1 MTEPDREEAT
11 GPITPRPP
19 LISNYGLVVTV
30 YILYLVG
37 FLTGITALVG
47 AIIAYLQRDAA
58 GRVSQSHFQFQI
70 RTFWIGLLYFF
81 VGFLTLHIGIGAII
95 LLWWIVWTVIRCV
108 KGLLAL
114 NAWEPIRN
122 PDSWLFG
129 ET

>member
-1 MTEPDREEAT
+1 MSEPDTEHAA
-11 GPITPRPP
+11 GPITPQPP

-37 FLTGITALVG
+37 FLTGITPLVG
-47 AIIAYLQRDAA
+47 AIIAYLQRDTMD
-58 GRVSQSHFQFQI
+58 RVSQSHFQFQI

-81 VGFLTLHIGIGAII
+81 VGFLTLHIGIGAVI
-95 LLWWIVWTVIRCV
+95 LLWWIIWTAVRCV

-114 NAWEPIRN
+114 NMGEPIHN
-122 PDSWLFG
+122 PHSWLFG

>member
-1 MTEPDREEAT
+1 MSEAGPEHAA
-11 GPITPRPP
+11 GPIIPQPP

-47 AIIAYLQRDAA
+47 AIIAYLQRDTTD
-58 GRVSQSHFQFQI
+58 RVAQSHFQFQV

-81 VGFLTLHIGIGAII
+81 GGFLTLHIGIGAII
-95 LLWWIVWTVIRCV
+95 LLWWIIWTVVRCV

-114 NAWEPIRN
+114 NMGEAIHN
-122 PDSWLFG
+122 PNSLWFG